1 SAHSSRLC
9 RMELRNRM
17 VVETVGSARRVSEPA
32 RIRSVLARGRAG
44 GLRGLIPRILQR
56 NTDAYNGIL
65 RWGSGTVEEHFTRV
79 PPFERIDYKRSDIRE
94 ASLGGGVSSP
104 ARRCRSRREPSAS
117 PPCRTRTPPS
127 APL

>member
-1 SAHSSRLC
+1 MPGHSRIRMPSSMSSWAISETERCARSAHSSRLS

-56 NTDAYNGIL
+56 NTEAYKQRNL
-65 RWGSGTVEEHFTRV
+65 PLGSGTVEEHFTRV
-79 PPFERIDYKRSDIRE
+79 PPIERIDYKRRDVRE
-94 ASLGGGVSSP
+94 ASLGGV
-104 ARRCRSRREPSAS
+104 
-117 PPCRTRTPPS
+117 
-127 APL
+127 